1 MIGFYDDDMS
11 FTMRWGFMMI
21 SQISRWEK
29 VHDNGMSF
37 TMGQRNDDGLSF
49 MMGKGFMMMTCVSRG
64 DMVND
69 DRSCFTIKK
78 GFHDDGMSFTMG

>member
-1 MIGFYDDDMS
+1 
-11 FTMRWGFMMI
+11 
-21 SQISRWEK
+21 
-29 VHDNGMSF
+29 
-37 TMGQRNDDGLSF
+37 MGQRNDHGLSF